1 MNMTAKNFY
10 CRFLTTLLALTI
22 FTALPVMAASP
33 KAAGSAAEEKA
44 SAHKSQVLKKS
55 EQEKIL
61 GRIRQKYSRKQA
73 FSGRFKQKTIYA
85 DSNEI
90 TLSLGRLWIKGPD
103 KMRWE
108 YQSPEKQILVSDGIT
123 IWYYTPDLNQVM
135 VGRVDD
141 IKEARVL
148 VNLMAKLRL
157 KQEGFHLSLSRGNG
171 LITVE
176 LTPASTDKA
185 PPFQSMA
192 MVFSA
197 TDYTL
202 QETRMEDLF
211 ANKIVITYTWESASH
226 PALPGVKFSF
236 TPPAGCDVMPLG
248 R

>member
-1 MNMTAKNFY
+1 MNITVKNFY
-10 CRFLTTLLALTI
+10 CRFLIILLALSL
-22 FTALPVMAASP
+22 FTALPVLAAAP
-33 KAAGSAAEEKA
+33 QAAGS
-44 SAHKSQVLKKS
+44 SAGGKSSTHKSQVLQKS
-55 EQEKIL
+55 DQEKIL
-61 GRIRQKYSRKQA
+61 GLIRQKYSRKQA
-73 FSGRFKQKTIYA
+73 FAGRFTQKTIYA

-90 TLSLGRLWIKGPD
+90 TSSLGRLWIKGPD

-108 YQSPEKQILVSDGIT
+108 YRSPEKQILVSDGTT

-135 VGRVDD
+135 VGRVND

-148 VNLMAKLRL
+148 VNLMAKLQL
-157 KQEGFHLSLSRGNG
+157 KQKGFHLDLSRDSG

-176 LTPASTDKA
+176 LTPSSDDKA

-197 TDYTL
+197 TDYSL

-211 ANKIVITYTWESASH
+211 ANKIVITYTWEGASH
-226 PALPGVKFSF
+226 PALPGVEFSF

>member
-1 MNMTAKNFY
+1 MNITVKNFY
-10 CRFLTTLLALTI
+10 CRFLIILLALSL
-22 FTALPVMAASP
+22 FAALPVLAAAP
-33 KAAGSAAEEKA
+33 KAVGSSAGEK
-44 SAHKSQVLKKS
+44 SSNHKSQVLQKS

-73 FSGRFKQKTIYA
+73 FAGRFTQKTIYA

-90 TLSLGRLWIKGPD
+90 TSSRGRLWLKGPD

-108 YQSPEKQILVSDGIT
+108 YQSPEQQILVSDGST

-135 VGRVDD
+135 VGKVDD

-148 VNLMAKLRL
+148 VNLMAKLQL
-157 KQEGFHLSLSRGNG
+157 KQEGFHLSLYRSNG

-176 LTPASTDKA
+176 LIPSSADEA

-202 QETRMEDLF
+202 RETRMEDLF

-226 PALPGVKFSF
+226 PALPGVEFTF
-236 TPPAGCDVMPLG
+236 TPPPGCDVMPLG

>member
-1 MNMTAKNFY
+1 LKKTDSIAKEKPAVVA
-10 CRFLTTLLALTI
+10 TS
-22 FTALPVMAASP
+22 VM
-33 KAAGSAAEEKA
+33 
-44 SAHKSQVLKKS
+44 KKS

-61 GRIRQKYSRKQA
+61 SRIRQKYSLEEA
-73 FSGRFKQKTIYA
+73 YVGSFTQKTTYT
-85 DSNEI
+85 DSNET
-90 TLSLGRLWIKGPD
+90 TLSAGLIWIQGPD